1 MRVLERNA
9 QHMTPTTTQQVPT
22 ARHHRSFGKYSS
34 TLNMN
39 VTLTTMYPHSSTYS
53 YIVNAQEP
61 LCSYTPLW
69 LSGRPTSYY
78 SSETCYGGGE
88 GGLTGEEELLVSTF
102 MVGGVILM

>member
-22 ARHHRSFGKYSS
+22 ARHHRSFGKSSS

-61 LCSYTPLW
+61 LCSYTP
-69 LSGRPTSYY
+69 PSYY